1 MKKRTKRTPST
12 KKEPGVSSSKRFF
25 CRCTF
30 LPVVLLS
37 KLNVLTVLTSWFS
50 IFRAKGKP
58 KRICVESLDIS
69 TLGKMNA
76 AADVGC
82 ETSSG
87 VKELVDKEQVAF
99 ESSLGL
105 ESQPSDKVLSPSDT
119 MLSLNIFSDH
129 HWHYTPF

>member
-1 MKKRTKRTPST
+1 MRKRTKRTPST

-30 LPVVLLS
+30 LPAVLLS
-37 KLNVLTVLTSWFS
+37 KLNVLTVWTSWFS
-50 IFRAKGKP
+50 IFRSKTKP
-58 KRICVESLDIS
+58 KESCVESLD
-69 TLGKMNA
+69 TPTPGRLND

-87 VKELVDKEQVAF
+87 IKELVDKEQVAF